1 MIRYDPI
8 HIAAVDR
15 QGRGHRITP
24 SAGSGERRVPVNT
37 CQNPVRLPFLRGR
50 AGCRWPAAFLACLA
64 LSLVLSG
71 VAQADTCTGWGSDV
85 TKDADLGLPATVDI
99 PVSATAGTV
108 LASGSV
114 TVPAITC
121 RNDTTGQLVTLTEV
135 NWSTGTSDAGSGLR
149 YVAPGIGIR
158 LKYHA
163 TSGASAFLSS
173 AYSAG
178 DTQGLDWQS
187 VDWQLVRAPGTA
199 ATGKTTSGVVVS
211 VVLDSAVRPS
221 WAAPTLRLTVGN
233 APVVTAACTLAT
245 DKSLVVLP
253 DTGVAEMMSA
263 GYSASR
269 DVRAQI
275 TCPADTTL
283 SGGTTLTLST
293 PQTDTDST
301 LVKNTGTATG
311 VAIEVLSG
319 TTRVS
324 AGGGTVSQ
332 AAFTQG
338 SSTASPG
345 ATQTLSVRMVR
356 QSGQPVSGGTV
367 QGTFTLT
374 LAVN

>member
-1 MIRYDPI
+1 MTQY
-8 HIAAVDR
+8 V
-15 QGRGHRITP
+15 
-24 SAGSGERRVPVNT
+24 
-37 CQNPVRLPFLRGR
+37 NPVRWRLLPRR
-50 AGCRWPAAFLACLA
+50 AGCHWLTTPLVCLVLSLA
-64 LSLVLSG
+64 LSGAAL
-71 VAQADTCTGWGSDV
+71 ADTCTGWGSDV
-85 TKDADLGLPATVDI
+85 SKNVDLSLPATVDL
-99 PVSATAGTV
+99 PVSATPGTV
-108 LASGSV
+108 LASGS
-114 TVPAITC
+114 TVIPALSC
-121 RNDTTGQLVTLTEV
+121 HNDTNGQVITLSEV
-135 NWSTGTSDAGSGLR
+135 KWAAGTTDAGSGLR

-163 TSGASAFLSS
+163 TGGVTAFLPS
-173 AYSAG
+173 AYFAG
-178 DTQGLDWQS
+178 DTRGLDWQS
-187 VDWQLVRAPGTA
+187 VDWELIRAPGTA
-199 ATGKTTSGVVVS
+199 ATGKTTSGVLVS
-211 VVLDSAVRPS
+211 MVLDASVRPT
-221 WAAPTLRLTVGN
+221 WAAPTLNLTVNN

-269 DVRAQI
+269 DVRALI

-293 PQTDTDST
+293 PQADTDPS

-311 VAIEVLSG
+311 VAIEVLDG

-356 QSGQPVSGGTV
+356 QPGQPVSGGTV

>member
-1 MIRYDPI
+1 MSTGILNNL
-8 HIAAVDR
+8 A
-15 QGRGHRITP
+15 RI
-24 SAGSGERRVPVNT
+24 
-37 CQNPVRLPFLRGR
+37 
-50 AGCRWPAAFLACLA
+50 LACMV
-64 LSLVLSG
+64 LSLVLLP
-71 VAQADTCTGWGSDV
+71 AAARADTCTGWGGDLEKEV
-85 TKDADLGLPATVDI
+85 DLGLPATVDI

-108 LASGSV
+108 LASGS
-114 TVPAITC
+114 TSVPAIVC
-121 RNDTTGQLVTLTEV
+121 RDTGGQVVSLTDVT
-135 NWSTGTSDAGSGLR
+135 WSNATVDAGSGIR

-158 LKYHA
+158 LRYHP
-163 TSGASAFLSS
+163 TGNASAVLPS
-173 AYSAG
+173 ANAG
-178 DTQGLDWQS
+178 GYNQDTRGLDWQS
-187 VDWQLVRAPGTA
+187 VDWELVRMPGTA
-199 ATGKTTSGVVVS
+199 ATGKTSGGILVGVGVNAAGNTSGT
-211 VVLDSAVRPS
+211 
-221 WAAPTLRLTVGN
+221 APTLRLTVGN

-269 DVRAQI
+269 DVQAQI

-311 VAIEVLSG
+311 VAIEVLDG

>member
-1 MIRYDPI
+1 MN
-8 HIAAVDR
+8 HCV
-15 QGRGHRITP
+15 
-24 SAGSGERRVPVNT
+24 
-37 CQNPVRLPFLRGR
+37 NPVRRLLLPRQ
-50 AGCRWPAAFLACLA
+50 AGCHWLPPLLVCLA
-64 LSLVLSG
+64 LSLALSG
-71 VAQADTCTGWGSDV
+71 AARADTCTGWGSDV
-85 TKDADLGLPATVDI
+85 SKNVDLGLPATVDL
-99 PVSATAGTV
+99 PLSATTGTV
-108 LASGSV
+108 LASGSTV
-114 TVPAITC
+114 VPALSC
-121 RNDTTGQLVTLTEV
+121 HNDTSGQVITLSEV
-135 NWSTGTSDAGSGLR
+135 QWASGTTDAGSGLR

-163 TSGASAFLSS
+163 TSGVTAFIPS

-187 VDWQLVRAPGTA
+187 VDWELIRAPGTA
-199 ATGKTTSGVVVS
+199 ATGKTTSGVLVS
-211 VVLDSAVRPS
+211 MVLDGAVRPT
-221 WAAPTLRLTVGN
+221 WAAPTLNLTVNN
-233 APVVTAACTLAT
+233 APVVTAACTLVT
-245 DKSLVVLP
+245 DKNLVVLP
-253 DTGVAEMMSA
+253 DTGGAEMMNA
-263 GYSASR
+263 GHSASR
-269 DVRAQI
+269 DVQAQI

-293 PQTDTDST
+293 PQADTDPT

-311 VAIEVLSG
+311 VAIEVLDG

-356 QSGQPVSGGTV
+356 QPGQPVSGGTV

>member
-1 MIRYDPI
+1 MN
-8 HIAAVDR
+8 
-15 QGRGHRITP
+15 Q
-24 SAGSGERRVPVNT
+24 
-37 CQNPVRLPFLRGR
+37 CLNPVRLPFLPGR
-50 AGCRWPAAFLACLA
+50 SGGRWLTATLTCLA
-64 LSLVLSG
+64 LGLSLSG
-71 VAQADTCTGWGSDV
+71 EARAAADICTGWGSDV
-85 TKDADLGLPATVDI
+85 TKDVDLRLPATVNI
-99 PVSATAGTV
+99 PVDASAGAV
-108 LASGSV
+108 LASGSAA
-114 TVPAITC
+114 VPAIVC
-121 RNDTTGQLVTLTEV
+121 RNELTNQVVTLTEV
-135 NWSTGTSDAGSGLR
+135 RWSSSTSDSGSGLR

-163 TSGASAFLSS
+163 TSGASASLSAVGFS
-173 AYSAG
+173 

-187 VDWQLVRAPGTA
+187 VDWELVRAPGTA
-199 ATGKTTSGVVVS
+199 ATGKTTSGVLAS

-221 WAAPTLRLTVGN
+221 WAAPTLRLTVSN
-233 APVVTAACTLAT
+233 APVVTAACSLAT

-253 DTGVAEMMSA
+253 DTSAAEMMSA

-269 DVRAQI
+269 DVQAQI

-293 PQTDTDST
+293 PQADADPT
-301 LVKNTGTATG
+301 LVKNAGTAKG

-324 AGGGTVSQ
+324 AGGGTLSQ

-356 QSGQPVSGGTV
+356 QSGQQVSGGTV